1 MRPAILDVPDPGRAI
16 VLGGGA
22 RPQGRLASTAMFEL
36 SQLRCFVAAAE
47 ELHFG
52 RAATRLNMTQPPL
65 SRQIQLLERILGVT
79 LLERTSRVVRLTPA
93 GRVFLLEA
101 RRIIRLA
108 ESATLATR
116 RVAQGD
122 AGRIAIGF
130 TAASGYSFIP
140 QVVALAGDQ
149 LPNIDL
155 ELREMV
161 TGDQVEALLTG
172 LIDIGFVRPPLE
184 RQEFDTRR
192 VVSDRLVAAL
202 PAGDARLSE
211 GALRLEHFDH
221 APLIMYSR
229 EGAGY
234 FHAMLVGLFQEAGVQ
249 PIYLQHVTQI
259 HSMLGLVQGGLGAAI
274 VPEAATVLQF
284 SGVKFMP
291 LVTIPEQ
298 PVELHMVWR
307 RDNPNPA
314 LLPIRELCSAAA
326 LA

>member
-1 MRPAILDVPDPGRAI
+1 
-16 VLGGGA
+16 
-22 RPQGRLASTAMFEL
+22 MFEL

-116 RVAQGD
+116 RVAHGD

-140 QVVALAGDQ
+140 QVVALAGAQ

-202 PAGDARLSE
+202 PAGDPRLAE
-211 GALRLEHFDH
+211 GALRLEHFD
-221 APLIMYSR
+221 AVPLIMYSR

-234 FHAMLVGLFQEAGVQ
+234 FHAMLAGLFQEAGVA
-249 PIYLQHVTQI
+249 PIFLQHVTQI

-284 SGVKFMP
+284 SGVEFRP

-307 RDNPNPA
+307 RDNTNPA
-314 LLPIRELCSAAA
+314 LPPIRELCSAAA
-326 LA
+326 PA

>member
-1 MRPAILDVPDPGRAI
+1 
-16 VLGGGA
+16 
-22 RPQGRLASTAMFEL
+22 MFEL

-52 RAATRLNMTQPPL
+52 RAAQRLNMTQPPL
-65 SRQIQLLERILGVT
+65 SRQIQLLERILGVS

-122 AGRIAIGF
+122 AGRIALGF
-130 TAASGYSFIP
+130 TAASGYSFTPRI
-140 QVVALAGDQ
+140 VSRARALY
-149 LPNIDL
+149 PNVEL

-161 TGDQVEALLTG
+161 TREQFEALLTG
-172 LIDIGFVRPPLE
+172 LIDIAFVRPLVE
-184 RQEFDTRR
+184 RKEFDSRHIL
-192 VVSDRLVAAL
+192 SERLVAAL
-202 PAGDARLSE
+202 PTGDARVGE
-211 GALRLEHFDH
+211 ARLTMRHFDG

-234 FHAMLVGLFQEAGVQ
+234 FHDMLQGLFRSSEAAPGFV
-249 PIYLQHVTQI
+249 QHVTQI
-259 HSMLGLVQGGLGAAI
+259 HSMLGLVQAGLGAAI
-274 VPEAATVLQF
+274 VPEAATGLHLD
-284 SGVKFMP
+284 GVVFRP
-291 LVTIPEQ
+291 LDTSPER

-307 RDNPNPA
+307 RDNANPVLA
-314 LLPIRELCSAAA
+314 PMLELCGSGEG
-326 LA
+326 